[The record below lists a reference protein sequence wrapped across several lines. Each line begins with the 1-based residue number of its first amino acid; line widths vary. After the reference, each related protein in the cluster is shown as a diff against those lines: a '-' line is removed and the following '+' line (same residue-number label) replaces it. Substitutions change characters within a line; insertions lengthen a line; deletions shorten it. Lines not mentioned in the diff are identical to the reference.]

1 VNYLSDAWH
10 DGEQLVGDVVQVGK
24 DIVMAPAEIAHWALE
39 KMFGSTEDLGRIA
52 AELAAL
58 GKQIEQL
65 SKQINS
71 AVDQV
76 DWHGE
81 AADAFQEHA
90 QGRIRELRSAADG
103 LETLSKSVE
112 RLGNV
117 L

>member
-1 VNYLSDAWH
+1 MNFLSNAWH
-10 DGEQLVGDVVQVGK
+10 DGEQLVGDAVQVGK
-24 DIVMAPAEIAHWALE
+24 DIVMAPVEITHWALE

-58 GKQIEQL
+58 GKQIDQL
-65 SKQINS
+65 SKEINT

-81 AADAFQEHA
+81 AADAFQAHA
-90 QGRIRELRSAADG
+90 HGRIRELRSAADN
-103 LETLSKSVE
+103 LEALSASVG

>member
-1 VNYLSDAWH
+1 MNFLSEAWH
-10 DGEQLVGDVVQVGK
+10 DGEQLVGDAVQVGR
-24 DIVMAPAEIAHWALE
+24 DIVMAPVEIAHWALE

-52 AELAAL
+52 SELAAL
-58 GKQIEQL
+58 GKQIDQL
-65 SKQINS
+65 SKDIDT
-71 AVDQV
+71 AVGQV

-81 AADAFQEHA
+81 AADAFQSHA

-103 LETLSKSVE
+103 LGALSESVQ